1 MPRVPGISE
10 MLIKVNT
17 HDHGPAHVHA
27 FTGSGEVII
36 LIPQRGEA
44 RLREA
49 QPGVTKSDV
58 SKALGIVNEN
68 IGACRRTWRQYHGE
82 ASDRR

>member
-1 MPRVPGISE
+1 

-27 FTGSGEVII
+27 FTGSGEFII
-36 LIPQRGEA
+36 FIPQRGEVK
-44 RLREA
+44 LREA

-58 SKALGIVNEN
+58 SKALDIVNAN
-68 IGACRRTWRQYHGE
+68 IDACRGTWRQYHGE
-82 ASDRR
+82 AADRR